1 MITKHCFISK
11 EYGFENKHC
20 GACKN
25 KKLALLDR
33 MNYSFP
39 ITTDSDCNVTIY
51 NSKAI
56 HLIDHIHEIF
66 QMGITSIRLDFSI
79 ENPEEVYN
87 ITKAYLDM
95 MTYQEYDLELH
106 DVTYGY
112 YLDNENY

>member
-1 MITKHCFISK
+1 MDSAVNAAGLFQDCLCF
-11 EYGFENKHC
+11 
-20 GACKN
+20 
-25 KKLALLDR
+25 
-33 MNYSFP
+33 
-39 ITTDSDCNVTIY
+39 
-51 NSKAI
+51 
-56 HLIDHIHEIF
+56 HEIF